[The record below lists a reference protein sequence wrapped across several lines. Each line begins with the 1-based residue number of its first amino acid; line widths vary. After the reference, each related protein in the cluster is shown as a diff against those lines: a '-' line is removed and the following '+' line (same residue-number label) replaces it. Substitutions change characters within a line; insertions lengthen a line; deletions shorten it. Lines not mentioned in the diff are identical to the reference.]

1 MAQQQILKF
10 SFRESEDFA
19 IFPTIFMS
27 DIVVQINGAGQ
38 RKLNYFGCVGFS
50 YFQDYLLETTV
61 PYVTGLAGIL
71 RCPVEERFSTPVLTT
86 CIWEALVDL
95 AWTSLVSKILKIS

>member
-1 MAQQQILKF
+1 
-10 SFRESEDFA
+10 
-19 IFPTIFMS
+19 MS

-95 AWTSLVSKILKIS
+95 AWNQLDITSEQNPEDFLEYFWRISAIE